1 MDVLCSHH
9 QYCLN
14 AWACWAV
21 ARGPHKHRGLML
33 IYVCFL
39 MFKHWFCCK
48 YQYNKY
54 MFNFIDIYNFIPVN
68 GCVGVGP
75 SATLC
80 PRAYNAV
87 KTALLT
93 MEVLCSYNVC
103 IMLLPWKYY
112 ALIMELLCFCHGGI
126 MLLPWRFMLSPG
138 RYYALTMNG
147 IQIWKSINNKSF
159 LFAKIIPLHVKKCY
173 FRASGNEI
181 MYNNN
186 LYSCD
191 I

>member
-9 QYCLN
+9 RGMLLLWMYY
-14 AWACWAV
+14 
-21 ARGPHKHRGLML
+21 ARELIML
-33 IYVCFL
+33 LRQPCSPWRYYALTMYV
-39 MFKHWFCCK
+39 
-48 YQYNKY
+48 
-54 MFNFIDIYNFIPVN
+54 
-68 GCVGVGP
+68 
-75 SATLC
+75 LC
-80 PRAYNAV
+80 SHHESIMLSSWSYY
-87 KTALLT
+87 ALV
-93 MEVLCSYNVC
+93 MEVLCS
-103 IMLLPWKYY
+103 
-112 ALIMELLCFCHGGI
+112 CHGGI
-126 MLLPWRFMLSPG
+126 MLLPWRFMLTTG

-147 IQIWKSINNKSF
+147 IQLWKSINNKSF